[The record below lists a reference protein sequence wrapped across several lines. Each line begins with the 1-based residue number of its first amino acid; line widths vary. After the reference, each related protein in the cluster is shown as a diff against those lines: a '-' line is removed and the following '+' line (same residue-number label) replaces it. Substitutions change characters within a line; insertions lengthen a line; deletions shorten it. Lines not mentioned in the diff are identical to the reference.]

1 MGKNSKLSSVRVIV
15 PMRINFAKSGSR
27 RNHTTYV
34 SLATMTWKRR
44 RRRVTMVS
52 VGAAR
57 FRDKSDDG
65 RTIDRAGLTAISQG
79 RGLVGVACPV
89 VTLGAVKATRVD
101 ARRDEEGKKD
111 RRREGR
117 EQDGECPA
125 EAEEPTSLCRLPA
138 RSPRVFLPRWP

>member
-1 MGKNSKLSSVRVIV
+1 
-15 PMRINFAKSGSR
+15 
-27 RNHTTYV
+27 
-34 SLATMTWKRR
+34 
-44 RRRVTMVS
+44 MVS

-89 VTLGAVKATRVD
+89 VTLGGYGAVKATRVD

-125 EAEEPTSLCRLPA
+125 GAEEPTSLCRLPA
-138 RSPRVFLPRWP
+138 RSPGCSCHGGHKPGIEHQGGHFYGRQLCLATAWPRYGS